1 MWLAWLIQGLVRFAK
16 TLSWHP
22 VLRILLH
29 FQFELKLVLPMGE
42 YDVLY
47 THFGLTWLDSNRA
60 IRFGDHNHACAPL
73 CRSCDF

>member
-42 YDVLY
+42 YDVLAK
-47 THFGLTWLDSNRA
+47 TCSTDGR
-60 IRFGDHNHACAPL
+60 I
-73 CRSCDF
+73 